1 MYLSIYPLNTQALH
15 LITMP
20 ILVVELV
27 LSFLM
32 TCCAL
37 APKPDLLTVH
47 EASVK
52 ELGLMTTVSISMV
65 MMLE

>member
-1 MYLSIYPLNTQALH
+1 MHLSIAMDTQALH
-15 LITMP
+15 LTIMP

-37 APKPDLLTVH
+37 GLKPDLLTVH

-52 ELGLMTTVSISMV
+52 ELGLMTPVSISMV
-65 MMLE
+65 MMLA